1 MRRSLFVLAALFWF
15 GAGLVHDA
23 AAQTAGGDSELETR
37 MQRLEEQ
44 IVDLSAQLGTIET
57 MAQSGGGIAA
67 APAGGASFG
76 DGGASFGGGGGDDGR
91 LSLLE
96 TQIRALSTQLGEI
109 QSRLDRIEQRSGGLP
124 GGAGTNFGSAP
135 DVQQGT
141 GFSVGGNDPA
151 SGSSGFGTT
160 IESGGTV
167 GDPSAG
173 GSSGL
178 GGFFDQNTRSD
189 APPGTLAPQPV
200 QTAAL
205 SSPEAELLYKRGHDA
220 LVQRDYRAAADNFQQ
235 FVGSFPSDPLAGAAY
250 HWLGEAAF
258 INGEYRTAADSF
270 LKSSTNYPQ
279 NEKAPESLLKLGI
292 ALKRLGENSAACS
305 SFAELGR
312 RFPNATPVLERAE
325 RERSRTQC

>member
-1 MRRSLFVLAALFWF
+1 MRRSFFVLAALFWF
-15 GAGLVHDA
+15 DAGLVHDA
-23 AAQTAGGDSELETR
+23 GAQTAGGDSELQTR

-76 DGGASFGGGGGDDGR
+76 GGGGGGDDGR

-96 TQIRALSTQLGEI
+96 TQIRALSSQLSDI

-124 GGAGTNFGSAP
+124 GGAGTDFGSAAP
-135 DVQQGT
+135 DQGT
-141 GFSVGGNDPA
+141 GFSVGGNDA
-151 SGSSGFGTT
+151 EGSSGFGTT
-160 IESGGTV
+160 IESGGTA
-167 GDPSAG
+167 GDRAAG
-173 GSSGL
+173 GSGDL
-178 GGFFDQNTRSD
+178 GGYFDQNSQGA
-189 APPGTLAPQPV
+189 APSGSLEPQPV
-200 QTAAL
+200 RTAAQ
-205 SSPEAELLYKRGHDA
+205 SSPEAEALYKNGYDA

-258 INGEYRTAADSF
+258 INGEYRMAADSF

-292 ALKRLGENSAACS
+292 ALKRLGENNAACS
-305 SFAELGR
+305 SFAELSR

>member
-1 MRRSLFVLAALFWF
+1 MRRSFFVLAALFWF

-23 AAQTAGGDSELETR
+23 GAQTDSELETR

-76 DGGASFGGGGGDDGR
+76 GGGGGGDDGR

-96 TQIRALSTQLGEI
+96 TQIRALSSQLSDI

-124 GGAGTNFGSAP
+124 GGAGRDFGSAAP
-135 DVQQGT
+135 EQQGT

-151 SGSSGFGTT
+151 SSGGGFGTT
-160 IESGGTV
+160 IESDGGA
-167 GDPSAG
+167 GDPAAG

-178 GGFFDQNTRSD
+178 GGFFDQNSRSE
-189 APPGTLAPQPV
+189 APSATLEPQPV
-200 QTAAL
+200 RTAAQ
-205 SSPEAELLYKRGHDA
+205 SSPEAESLYKKGYDA

-235 FVGSFPSDPLAGAAY
+235 FVGNFPADPLAGAAY

-258 INGEYRTAADSF
+258 INGEYRMAADSF

-279 NEKAPESLLKLGI
+279 NEQAPESLLKLGI
-292 ALKRLGENSAACS
+292 ALKRLGENNAACS
-305 SFAELGR
+305 SFAELSR

-325 RERSRTQC
+325 REKSRTQC